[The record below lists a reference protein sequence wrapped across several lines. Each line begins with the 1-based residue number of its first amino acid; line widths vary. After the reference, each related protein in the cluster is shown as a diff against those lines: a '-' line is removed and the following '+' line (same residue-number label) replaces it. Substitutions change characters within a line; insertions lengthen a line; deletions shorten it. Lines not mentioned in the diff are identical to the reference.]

1 MTSKIDT
8 YIQQR
13 STDNPEFAVLAKQ
26 VGFNLDA
33 AVAVRKLRNQ
43 KQLTQREFAE
53 LVGKPQSTIA
63 RIETGQMNVSVKLLS
78 EIALAAG
85 KKLSIQF
92 V

>member
-13 STDNPEFAVLAKQ
+13 SADDPEFAVLAKQ

-85 KKLSIQF
+85 KQLSIQF